1 MRFSLVAVG
10 AVAIV
15 ASSVQAAVT
24 WNGAIGNW
32 ATGSNWVD
40 GVAPVTGD
48 DIIVNGGT
56 VELWMGGPLNTLNTD
71 TTLTLGGGTIGFP
84 NQAHWVKVG
93 TGGTGTASS
102 LTING
107 GIYAMKGGELAV
119 GNETGE
125 IGLVT
130 VNPGGTLSAAD
141 AWINL
146 EDTGTI
152 NVAGTMTNFGS
163 VNLMGGAINIT
174 GGAFDAAS
182 VNFESN
188 GATGNRFNISG
199 GTVTIDTVS
208 AGELGYGNRY
218 FNFTSDSS
226 GTLILVN
233 RDVTT
238 VTGYLNSSYIRLDG
252 AKDVA
257 AFSVTPFGASGAQ
270 VSLVP
275 EPAAMTLLSLGLC
288 ALVRRRRSC
297 LS

>member
-1 MRFSLVAVG
+1 
-10 AVAIV
+10 
-15 ASSVQAAVT
+15 
-24 WNGAIGNW
+24 
-32 ATGSNWVD
+32 
-40 GVAPVTGD
+40 
-48 DIIVNGGT
+48 
-56 VELWMGGPLNTLNTD
+56 
-71 TTLTLGGGTIGFP
+71 
-84 NQAHWVKVG
+84 
-93 TGGTGTASS
+93 
-102 LTING
+102 NG

-119 GNETGE
+119 GNATGE

-182 VNFESN
+182 VNFENN

-208 AGELGYGNRY
+208 TGQLGYGNRY

-238 VTGYLNSSYIRLDG
+238 VTG
-252 AKDVA
+252 
-257 AFSVTPFGASGAQ
+257 
-270 VSLVP
+270 
-275 EPAAMTLLSLGLC
+275 
-288 ALVRRRRSC
+288 
-297 LS
+297 

>member
-1 MRFSLVAVG
+1 VG

-56 VELWMGGPLNTLNTD
+56 VELWVGGPLNTLNTD

-119 GNETGE
+119 GNETG
-125 IGLVT
+125 
-130 VNPGGTLSAAD
+130 
-141 AWINL
+141 
-146 EDTGTI
+146 
-152 NVAGTMTNFGS
+152 
-163 VNLMGGAINIT
+163 
-174 GGAFDAAS
+174 
-182 VNFESN
+182 
-188 GATGNRFNISG
+188 
-199 GTVTIDTVS
+199 
-208 AGELGYGNRY
+208 
-218 FNFTSDSS
+218 
-226 GTLILVN
+226 
-233 RDVTT
+233 
-238 VTGYLNSSYIRLDG
+238 
-252 AKDVA
+252 
-257 AFSVTPFGASGAQ
+257 
-270 VSLVP
+270 
-275 EPAAMTLLSLGLC
+275 
-288 ALVRRRRSC
+288 
-297 LS
+297 